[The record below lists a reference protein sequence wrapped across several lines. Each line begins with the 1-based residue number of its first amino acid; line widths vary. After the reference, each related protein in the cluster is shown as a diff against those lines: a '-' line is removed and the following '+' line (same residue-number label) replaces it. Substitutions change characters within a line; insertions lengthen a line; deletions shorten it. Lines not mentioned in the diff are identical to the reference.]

1 MSTTYRVA
9 VLGFSD
15 FERTTL
21 ASCFRLSTPRDPEY
35 TLSTLLDDGDFVL
48 ADADHAPSVQLV
60 AATER
65 LPQTVFV
72 GRRPPLDAG
81 VWVPRPLDPL
91 LVMRA
96 LDALALLVVGGE
108 PGRAPATPLEPRM
121 QMPPSAPPAA
131 AAPAAPAPPAAAAPA
146 AAAPP
151 SAPPRALLVDA
162 SKAALA
168 ELTSHLQTW
177 GLVVDGVV
185 NSSLAIERLAQRSYD
200 FVFLD
205 LELGADS
212 DLDGLALCQHVKRDH
227 PLPGSVVVIVSA
239 RDSELDRVRAALAGC
254 DAYLCKPLHD
264 LALERLLLRHGLKA
278 PPPAAVAVS
287 SALPV

>member
-1 MSTTYRVA
+1 
-9 VLGFSD
+9 
-15 FERTTL
+15 
-21 ASCFRLSTPRDPEY
+21 
-35 TLSTLLDDGDFVL
+35 
-48 ADADHAPSVQLV
+48 
-60 AATER
+60 
-65 LPQTVFV
+65 
-72 GRRPPLDAG
+72 
-81 VWVPRPLDPL
+81 
-91 LVMRA
+91 MRA
-96 LDALALLVVGGE
+96 LDALALRVVGGE
-108 PGRAPATPLEPRM
+108 PGRAPATPLEPLRPRM
-121 QMPPSAPPAA
+121 QMPPS
-131 AAPAAPAPPAAAAPA
+131 APPAAAAPA

-254 DAYLCKPLHD
+254 DAYLCKPLHA

-287 SALPV
+287 SARPV